1 MIIFIIISFYYDLI
15 WLQPDLRGETN
26 QKTLRGQPVRTVF
39 ITQNPL
45 LKIPKSP
52 RNIIKIYKKEKFY
65 HGTRNSFE
73 VLHFLS
79 NYSNGKVFSDNQCGF
94 QASNLWVIELK
105 NISVLSVWFH
115 GLCCPANILG
125 KPNYA
130 YSWRKNT
137 PSTWNHLR
145 HFSNSRY
152 CKTEECSLPGSNR
165 NVSIYCSCYRVSH
178 VWTAVHY
185 QSERCACISLSPYSQ
200 CCNSG

>member
-1 MIIFIIISFYYDLI
+1 MG
-15 WLQPDLRGETN
+15 RETA
-26 QKTLRGQPVRTVF
+26 
-39 ITQNPL
+39 
-45 LKIPKSP
+45 S
-52 RNIIKIYKKEKFY
+52 KFY
-65 HGTRNSFE
+65 TFFQI
-73 VLHFLS
+73 FLMV
-79 NYSNGKVFSDNQCGF
+79 KFFSDNQCGF

-125 KPNYA
+125 KTNYA

-145 HFSNSRY
+145 HISNSRY

-185 QSERCACISLSPYSQ
+185 QSERCACKRFSPFFETFFSVAILGNLFLMIKCSGLWKKCGYVTGLGFLTFTIGAFISFAKLGLLVKRY
-200 CCNSG
+200 NKL